1 MLKDLLVAVALVL
14 VLEGLL
20 PALNPRGWRRA
31 VEQLSAISD
40 RAIRRFGVVMI
51 VLGALLFHLIR

>member
-31 VEQLSAISD
+31 VEQLGAISD
-40 RAIRRFGVVMI
+40 RAIRRFGIVMI